1 MACVSRRILAG
12 SAIGGLIA
20 LIGCGKTGK
29 VEDFTPGA
37 DTARKALTAAL
48 DHWVAGN
55 KPGTV
60 PGTKPAVEVV
70 DTPWKG
76 GQKLKSYEILSESA
90 QGSGPRTFNV
100 RLTPDKGSS
109 IETQYMVIGIDPLW
123 VYRKEDFAKL
133 SG

>member
-1 MACVSRRILAG
+1 MFTVSATVGWVALA
-12 SAIGGLIA
+12 
-20 LIGCGKTGK
+20 GCGKSGK
-29 VEDFTPGA
+29 VEDFTPAA
-37 DTARKALTAAL
+37 DNARKALTAAL

-76 GQKLKSYEILSESA
+76 GQKLKSYEILSDSA

-100 RLTPDKGSS
+100 RLTLDKGPP
-109 IETQYMVIGIDPLW
+109 IETQYMVIGIEPLW